1 MKNKKNRKI
10 GRTAEHRFAMLR
22 NISTSLIENESVKT
36 TLPKA
41 KELVKFVSKIITKS
55 KKGGLTNRRQVLRDI
70 KSSSAI
76 EKLFGPLSERYKT
89 RPGGYTRIYK
99 LGRRVSD
106 GSEMAIVK
114 LVEIPLAKENA
125 PLSVNKIASLGAS

>member
-22 NISTSLIENESVKT
+22 NMSSSLVENESVKT

-41 KELVKFVSKIITKS
+41 KELVKFVAKIITKS
-55 KKGGLTNRRQVLRDI
+55 KKGGMSSRREVSRDI
-70 KSSSAI
+70 KSFTAI

-106 GSEMAIVK
+106 GAEMAIVK
-114 LVEIPLAKENA
+114 LVE
-125 PLSVNKIASLGAS
+125 

>member
-10 GRTAEHRFAMLR
+10 GRTSEHRFAMLR
-22 NISTSLIENESVKT
+22 NMSVSLIENESVKT

-41 KELVKFVSKIITKS
+41 KEVVKFLSKIVTKS
-55 KKGGLTNRRQVLRDI
+55 KKGGLANRRLVMRDI
-70 KSSSAI
+70 KSPAAVS
-76 EKLFGPLSERYKT
+76 KLFGPLTERYKT

-99 LGRRVSD
+99 LGRRISD

-114 LVEIPLAKENA
+114 LVE
-125 PLSVNKIASLGAS
+125 

>member
-1 MKNKKNRKI
+1 MKNVKNRKI
-10 GRTAEHRFAMLR
+10 GRETQHRFSTLR
-22 NISTSLIENESVKT
+22 SLSTALIENESIKT

-41 KELVKFVSKIITKS
+41 KELVKYASKIITKA
-55 KKGGLTNRRQVLRDI
+55 KKGGLANRRLVLRDI
-70 KSSSAI
+70 KSSLAI
-76 EKLFGPLSERYKT
+76 SKLFGPLSERFKD

-114 LVEIPLAKENA
+114 FVE
-125 PLSVNKIASLGAS
+125 